1 MTVFQRIIPGSSRRG
16 RTRAGATVLEMAVV
30 APAVLLLLFGMI
42 DLGIAVYAYNTLA
55 EAVRAGTR
63 YGVVHGAR
71 ATKPAG
77 PLANDRQVEDVVRS
91 YAPGF
96 IPAKLTVTSTWPD
109 GDNEPSSHITVSAN
123 YNYTPTVTALLG
135 FKTLKLS
142 STSNM
147 SIVH

>member
-1 MTVFQRIIPGSSRRG
+1 MMA
-16 RTRAGATVLEMAVV
+16 RTRNARRCPGRGGATVLEMALV

-63 YGVVHGAR
+63 YAAVHGGR
-71 ATKPAG
+71 ATTPVG
-77 PLANDRQVEDVVRS
+77 PVADDKQIERVVRS

-96 IPAKLTVTSTWPD
+96 VASRLRVSSSWPD
-109 GDNEPSSHITVSAN
+109 GDNDPNSHITVSAS
-123 YNYTPTVTALLG
+123 YDYTPAVTALLG
-135 FKTLKLS
+135 FKTLKLG
-142 STSNM
+142 STSTM